1 MDNILEN
8 ISSCSVSFSLIEGHK
23 IAVSEC
29 SVLEKSLAYDFLN
42 SATIDKKEIDI
53 HKEYLE
59 QCDRVYFYSRL
70 NVPKSMGGKG
80 IGTKLLK
87 KTLEYMEK
95 ENAFLINTVNAYGS
109 LNTQELIDF
118 YAKHSMRV
126 IHSDGLLIYYKA
138 MPQLKAGVEK
148 EKHKFK

>member
-8 ISSCSVSFSLIEGHK
+8 VSSLSVSFSLIEGHK

-53 HKEYLE
+53 YKEFLDR
-59 QCDRVYFYSRL
+59 CDKVYFYSRL

-87 KTLEYMEK
+87 KTLQYMDR

-118 YAKHSMRV
+118 YEKHSMRV
-126 IHSDGLLIYYKA
+126 IHKEGLLIYYKE
-138 MPQLKAGVEK
+138 MPPLKMEVGR
-148 EKHKFK
+148 HKLK

>member
-8 ISSCSVSFSLIEGHK
+8 VSSLSVSFSLIEGHK

-53 HKEYLE
+53 YKEFLDR
-59 QCDRVYFYSRL
+59 CDKVYFYSRL

-87 KTLEYMEK
+87 KTLQYMDR

-118 YAKHSMRV
+118 YEKHSMRV
-126 IHSDGLLIYYKA
+126 IHKEGLLIYYKE
-138 MPQLKAGVEK
+138 MPQLKTEVGR
-148 EKHKFK
+148 HKLK